1 MWRRWAT
8 RRRWNSGF
16 WESAHL
22 GTRLN
27 NGGVGVREKKVTP
40 PPVNDRGGVFSSI
53 HEGQS
58 GFPFVFDWGE
68 NVVYI

>member
-1 MWRRWAT
+1 
-8 RRRWNSGF
+8 
-16 WESAHL
+16 
-22 GTRLN
+22 LN